1 MLRQKLFGF
10 FVIIFC
16 LLFVGACN
24 QAAESTPSVPDT
36 ATSLPVTDTPISP
49 TMTETLVPSTST
61 PSRPTRTPTR
71 TRVPTRTPQLASSA
85 SDIMGLWLGL
95 ESAAGMYIQ
104 FQEDGVFLMSRL
116 RSTIDTNPD
125 VRGTYYFDG
134 TNLHIDM
141 ILSPDSPLPPCQEN
155 SVIYQVV
162 LLGHGQIEFISV
174 YDPCIERR
182 ETMQMIHEV
191 RIK

>member
-10 FVIIFC
+10 CVVIFC
-16 LLFVGACN
+16 LPFVGACN
-24 QAAESTPSVPDT
+24 QAAEVTPIVSDT
-36 ATSLPVTDTPISP
+36 ATSLPVTDTPIPP

-85 SDIMGLWLGL
+85 SDILGLWLGI
-95 ESAAGMYIQ
+95 ESGAGMYIQ
-104 FQEDGVFLMSRL
+104 FQENGVCQQSRL

-125 VRGTYYFDG
+125 VRCTYYFDG
-134 TNLHIDM
+134 NNLYLDI

-162 LLGHGQIEFISV
+162 LLGRGQIEFICV
-174 YDPCIERR
+174 DDPCINRR
-182 ETMQMIHEV
+182 ETMLMIHEV
-191 RIK
+191 RP

>member
-10 FVIIFC
+10 FVVIFC

-24 QAAESTPSVPDT
+24 QAAEITPSVSDT
-36 ATSLPVTDTPISP
+36 ATSLPVTDTPIPP

-85 SDIMGLWLGL
+85 SDILGLWLGI
-95 ESAAGMYIQ
+95 ETGAGMYIQ
-104 FQEDGVFLMSRL
+104 FQQDGVCQQSRL

-125 VRGTYYFDG
+125 VRCTYYFDG

-141 ILSPDSPLPPCQEN
+141 ILSPDSPLPPCNVN
-155 SVIYQVV
+155 SVIYQVF
-162 LLGHGQIEFISV
+162 LLGRDQIEFKFV
-174 YDPCIERR
+174 DDPCANRR

-191 RIK
+191 RLK